1 MSTLYSHKHLMDI
14 VLFLIKNVTYLF
26 IYFLLVIHTVY
37 IYSFRWDNQMNVYI
51 FILVV
56 VFLQDQ

>member
-1 MSTLYSHKHLMDI
+1 MDI